1 LDEEDSIFNRKLST
15 IYLMKNLLRSVLE
28 EKMERGGFSVYGWGV
43 GKIGSELHFCA
54 KWIESKNRPVNSTE
68 GYLYRK
74 ISKVTTLIKFSFVDL
89 KVKKMLISICS
100 CFLSNFAFQFSLPPE
115 TRPKFSP
122 QIYCSKLGYSVIL
135 TSKSKL

>member
-15 IYLMKNLLRSVLE
+15 IYLMKNMLRSVLE

-68 GYLYRK
+68 KGIFLEKYQGWLHWLQ
-74 ISKVTTLIKFSFVDL
+74 IDCLLNLI
-89 KVKKMLISICS
+89 
-100 CFLSNFAFQFSLPPE
+100 
-115 TRPKFSP
+115 
-122 QIYCSKLGYSVIL
+122 
-135 TSKSKL
+135 